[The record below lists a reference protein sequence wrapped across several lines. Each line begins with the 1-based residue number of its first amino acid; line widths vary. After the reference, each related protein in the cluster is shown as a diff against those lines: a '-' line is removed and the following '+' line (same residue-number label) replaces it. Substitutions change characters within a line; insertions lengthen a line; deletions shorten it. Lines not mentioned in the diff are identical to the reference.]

1 MRTWS
6 KDPRVQAEPG
16 LFISEP
22 GHRVPRGPQD
32 GRKPGRRA
40 SGPGPLPFDSGVFP
54 LENCCCP
61 GAQRQ
66 RKEQTDERRKR
77 NGAGERPSTHT
88 HTHTHTLFICSSSNF
103 CSVLGTVLGVAAGF
117 PILVLRTL
125 EVQWFFAGGG
135 GCALPR
141 RMQHPWPPPSGC
153 GSALSGQDARNSLRA
168 RPKGARLA
176 SAACWR
182 LGSKQDVTAPIPR
195 PRHPRPATSL
205 FPGVWRGE
213 TLHKH
218 GNRWPGCPGQVERSQ
233 GRAENL
239 EYPAS
244 PSPVHRPLPTN
255 ADTGRRW
262 AGGPWINAE
271 QTSRVAGSAGETGR
285 EIFLPGSNLVLT

>member
-6 KDPRVQAEPG
+6 KDPRVRAEPG

-32 GRKPGRRA
+32 GRKPGSRA

-66 RKEQTDERRKR
+66 RKERTDERRKR
-77 NGAGERPSTHT
+77 NGAGERPSAHPPP
-88 HTHTHTLFICSSSNF
+88 HTHTLFICSSSNI
-103 CSVLGTVLGVAAGF
+103 CSVLGTVLGVATGF

-135 GCALPR
+135 GCPLPR

-153 GSALSGQDARNSLRA
+153 GSALPGQDARKSLRA
-168 RPKGARLA
+168 RPKGPAWLA
-176 SAACWR
+176 PRAGDS
-182 LGSKQDVTAPIPR
+182 QDVTAPIPGPLR
-195 PRHPRPATSL
+195 PRPATSL
-205 FPGVWRGE
+205 FPGVWRRE

-218 GNRWPGCPGQVERSQ
+218 GNRWPGCPGRWREVKGVQRTQ
-233 GRAENL
+233 NTPPPQA
-239 EYPAS
+239 
-244 PSPVHRPLPTN
+244 PSTAPFPLTPTP
-255 ADTGRRW
+255 
-262 AGGPWINAE
+262 GG
-271 QTSRVAGSAGETGR
+271 GGLG
-285 EIFLPGSNLVLT
+285 VLG